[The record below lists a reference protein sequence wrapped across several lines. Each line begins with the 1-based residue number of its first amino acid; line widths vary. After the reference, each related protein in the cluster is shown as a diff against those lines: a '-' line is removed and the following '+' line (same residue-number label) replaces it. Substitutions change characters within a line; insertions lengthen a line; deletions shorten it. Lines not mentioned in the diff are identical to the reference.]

1 MDDFIDGCRLVSF
14 GNASER
20 CGPSTGLDS
29 FPLPHKKDQLL
40 SGLIQN
46 IQPDEDA
53 ARANGEAALWVVWY
67 ALHNSTLS
75 VFVKEL
81 LLSVVS
87 ACIAAFVAYP
97 VLTFSTLVVAGRVS
111 TKDLIPILWQ
121 RILGIPRGG
130 EAGQPRLT
138 DILYKGFVWRVVEV
152 LVFYGLQSA
161 GRWLT
166 VMMFGRGCSLLQ
178 GMTLDP
184 KDATTTQQHTRHH
197 SQQQHHDE
205 EGSSSS
211 SDDEEEDEEKE
222 RYASLPPLYSSC
234 PSLPPPGSL
243 TYPPSPNLPHIFLH
257 VSISE
262 TEEDLQQK
270 EREKQGEKAARCI
283 SLLVG
288 PIILFMF
295 LERLARHIAS
305 HPFEVFSVRE
315 RVGYPPLDGSILRGL
330 FVRLA
335 IDLPGST

>member
-1 MDDFIDGCRLVSF
+1 M
-14 GNASER
+14 
-20 CGPSTGLDS
+20 
-29 FPLPHKKDQLL
+29 L

-67 ALHNSTLS
+67 ALRNSTLS
-75 VFVKEL
+75 VFVREL

-87 ACIAAFVAYP
+87 ACVAAFVAYP
-97 VLTFSTLVVAGRVS
+97 ILTFSTLVVAGRVS

-184 KDATTTQQHTRHH
+184 KDAPPTQHHTRHH
-197 SQQQHHDE
+197 SQQHHDE

-211 SDDEEEDEEKE
+211 SEEEEDEEKE
-222 RYASLPPLYSSC
+222 RYASVSIYLSPPPFALSLILLPLPDSARQKKIYSRRKERSKARRQPDVFRYLWVRSFSSC
-234 PSLPPPGSL
+234 FLSDWRDISLPIPLKYS
-243 TYPPSPNLPHIFLH
+243 
-257 VSISE
+257 
-262 TEEDLQQK
+262 
-270 EREKQGEKAARCI
+270 A
-283 SLLVG
+283 
-288 PIILFMF
+288 
-295 LERLARHIAS
+295 
-305 HPFEVFSVRE
+305 FENA
-315 RVGYPPLDGSILRGL
+315 
-330 FVRLA
+330 LA
-335 IDLPGST
+335 IHP